1 MADEVQLLEK
11 QIPKI
16 EVKVGLSL
24 GEIIAALKS
33 LDEEDRELF
42 IENLLAA
49 LNPEYLKS
57 IEEARKDYREGR
69 VIPLSTSDFPTPL

>member
-69 VIPLSTSDFPTPL
+69 VIPLSTSGFPTPL